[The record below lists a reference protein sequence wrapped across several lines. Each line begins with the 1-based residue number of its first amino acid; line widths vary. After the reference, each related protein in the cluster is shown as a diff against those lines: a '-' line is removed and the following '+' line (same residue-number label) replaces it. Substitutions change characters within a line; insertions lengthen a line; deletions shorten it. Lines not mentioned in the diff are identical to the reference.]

1 MTIVANVTYYGG
13 VTIRVNRTYSLD
25 YQTIKELN
33 STISAKHRSRFV
45 DKAIKMQLWGQERVD
60 LAVVDTR
67 RIMAILAA
75 RDDCTPEI
83 KALLMMELTK

>member
-1 MTIVANVTYYGG
+1 M
-13 VTIRVNRTYSLD
+13 RVNRTYSLAYD
-25 YQTIKELN
+25 TIKDLN
-33 STISAKHRSRFV
+33 ATISAKHRSRFV
-45 DKAIKMQLWGQERVD
+45 DKAIKKQLNGQESID
-60 LAVVDTR
+60 LALLDTR